1 MLKNAAR
8 TLILVK
14 KNLATKESGDEA
26 ENSIKV
32 AKAQLDVAKNQLKQ
46 AKENLGMIGNKN
58 ARIKAALAEV
68 RNAELNLKYAYITSP
83 VNGKLVN
90 FTLRS
95 GTMVQAGQMLFD
107 IVEQNRWWVDTNYKE
122 TQLDRIRVGQSA
134 KISVDMYPNHTFRGV
149 VESISAGSGT
159 AFSLLPPEQATGT
172 WVKVTQRMP
181 VKIVILNPSL
191 KFPLIVGASAS
202 VTVDTTH

>member
-1 MLKNAAR
+1 MVLQQRDIQILGFYVCLLR
-8 TLILVK
+8 T
-14 KNLATKESGDEA
+14 
-26 ENSIKV
+26 
-32 AKAQLDVAKNQLKQ
+32 
-46 AKENLGMIGNKN
+46 
-58 ARIKAALAEV
+58 
-68 RNAELNLKYAYITSP
+68 
-83 VNGKLVN
+83 
-90 FTLRS
+90 
-95 GTMVQAGQMLFD
+95 
-107 IVEQNRWWVDTNYKE
+107 
-122 TQLDRIRVGQSA
+122 
-134 KISVDMYPNHTFRGV
+134 HTFRGV